1 MVYLADPLD
10 VLLIQVQG
18 SGRIRLQDELTPQGQ
33 PRVVRMAFAGHNDQP
48 YQSVARWLV
57 DQGALTM
64 VEDLFATPAAG
75 QDAVLFDFAT
85 HEDYRN
91 AVKREFDGIKVLFGE
106 YQEALKK
113 VYTTPVVPD
122 PKPQQQ

>member
-1 MVYLADPLD
+1 MLFRSDIPGLGLSSQSSNWSNHTYEM
-10 VLLIQVQG
+10 
-18 SGRIRLQDELTPQGQ
+18 DEDNLKP
-33 PRVVRMAFAGHNDQP
+33 VGHNGFT
-48 YQSVARWLV
+48 V
-57 DQGALTM
+57 DAKAM
-64 VEDLFATPAAG
+64 A
-75 QDAVLFDFAT
+75 AVLFDFAT

-122 PKPQQQ
+122 PKPKQQ